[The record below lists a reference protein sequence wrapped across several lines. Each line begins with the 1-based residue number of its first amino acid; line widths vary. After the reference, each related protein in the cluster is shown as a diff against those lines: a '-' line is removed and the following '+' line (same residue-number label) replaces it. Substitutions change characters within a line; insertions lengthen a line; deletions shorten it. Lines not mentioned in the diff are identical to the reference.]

1 MHFASVLSTV
11 STRAPLRRLW
21 SCLLLVLGLCL
32 MDAARAGKTYSF
44 DGGKVL
50 NCSNKA
56 KVYTCPT
63 LQLPEWDDKMVIG
76 DGYTVDVNAD
86 VGFGWNHGLRMS
98 GTARLTSTGSINLTG
113 LAPGSLVVNGG
124 SFEAGGTFSV
134 AGPTPFKADV
144 TAGTLSLGTGTEIQI
159 TGKMVSRGAVSVA
172 SYTTIVGPV
181 SGTSITTNSPFK
193 ITGEVKASD
202 TLLIASGAVID
213 GPVSGTNS
221 ITINSPATLS
231 STVTS
236 QGPVQIGSHANI
248 GGAVKGTVI
257 TADSPVTLKGDITAT
272 SRFTLGSGSTVSG
285 NIVAPEVEL
294 YASQS
299 NITGNIT
306 ASKLLT
312 MGDSVKVKGTV
323 DTGTLTMYAAS
334 AMIEGIAKVNFAT
347 LYWNG
352 RVTQPIVCKAGTRPG
367 YCDCVDNQSG
377 NPVNT
382 ANGPRCESAQPETGT
397 FSHFLIE
404 HDGNDVAT
412 CSTKSVTVRACANG
426 DCSQRLATPT
436 KVIMQ
441 PGGASANFIGSGTV
455 QVSSARKGVNKLSL
469 TLDGAAT
476 QFKCYNT
483 KSKSYNCDVNFTGDV
498 GFRITV
504 PHHKAG
510 NWVTAELQALR
521 SDGAQCKPAFANVS
535 KQVQYTCNHS
545 EPTSGDLPVMLART
559 ATNPANPVEL
569 MCSANRL
576 VLWDTV
582 FDDNA
587 KAEIGLTYTD
597 AGKVTL
603 GAKTDEISGAGKF
616 TVAPDHFDIVTPSP
630 LRAGLDFDVTL
641 TARNASGATT
651 PNFSKASYPTTPNA
665 TLTTVS
671 MSCNTGNGAM
681 PSVDTEFTGG
691 EAKVAVNFPE
701 AGWINLQAESKE
713 FLDSGKTTTSAT
725 GSNAPC
731 MPKVGPFV
739 PMYFQVELNDT
750 ARILSKNGKDLTY
763 YYSREPIPLKITAM
777 NAKGEP
783 TTNYPSAYGSDHA
796 FSLSA
801 VGVDG
806 APLEAGLGALA
817 ATLAASDFD
826 KGIAKPTPS
835 RKSPQATYQFT
846 NAHTAPTQI
855 RLRVENKAATGALPA
870 GHGIK
875 SADDPAYTALA
886 PEKARPEIR
895 SGRLRIA
902 SRFGR
907 IGAPLMLPV
916 TAEYWTGQS
925 WVLNDRDG
933 FSLVPSAAIAQT
945 AFADTNGNGVKPQIS
960 VPGNVQLSGGKADLQ
975 ITGSA
980 AGWID
985 IAFNLGAGATQD
997 QSCLKV
1003 TPVPAT
1009 NGAGL
1014 PWLQSTA
1021 GCVDPSGRATF
1032 GIFAPESRRIIHVR
1046 EVFN

>member
-1 MHFASVLSTV
+1 V
-11 STRAPLRRLW
+11 SFSIFLPVIPKVAPWRRLRA
-21 SCLLLVLGLCL
+21 CLLLLLAQCLLAQACVAATYTFNTDKIDGCTRKGKEYECGKLPLSSEYDEIVIADGVLVRVLS
-32 MDAARAGKTYSF
+32 DVSF
-44 DGGKVL
+44 
-50 NCSNKA
+50 
-56 KVYTCPT
+56 
-63 LQLPEWDDKMVIG
+63 
-76 DGYTVDVNAD
+76 GYNQS
-86 VGFGWNHGLRMS
+86 LRMS
-98 GTARLTSTGSINLTG
+98 GSARLTSTGNLSIADIAPANLKVT
-113 LAPGSLVVNGG
+113 GG
-124 SFEAGGTFSV
+124 SFGAVGTFSV
-134 AGPTPFKADV
+134 GNQVHSLKADVDAGKLMLGTGSGLQITGKLVASGDVEIGSNTTINGSIGGSSINAGTPAVINADV
-144 TAGTLSLGTGTEIQI
+144 TAT
-159 TGKMVSRGAVSVA
+159 R
-172 SYTTIVGPV
+172 
-181 SGTSITTNSPFK
+181 
-193 ITGEVKASD
+193 
-202 TLLIASGAVID
+202 
-213 GPVSGTNS
+213 
-221 ITINSPATLS
+221 
-231 STVTS
+231 
-236 QGPVQIGSHANI
+236 
-248 GGAVKGTVI
+248 
-257 TADSPVTLKGDITAT
+257 
-272 SRFTLGSGSTVSG
+272 RFALGSGGKVTG
-285 NIVAPEVEL
+285 NIVSPEVEL

-299 NITGNIT
+299 SVTGNIT

-312 MGDSVKVKGTV
+312 MGDSVKVKGAV
-323 DTGTLTMYAAS
+323 DTGTLTMYASS
-334 AMIEGIAKVNFAT
+334 AMIEGGARVDSAT

-382 ANGPRCESAQPETGT
+382 ANGPRCESAKPETGT

-412 CSTKSVTVRACANG
+412 CSTKNVTVSACANG
-426 DCSQRLATPT
+426 DCSQKLATST

-441 PGGASANFIGSGTV
+441 PGGASASFTGSGTV

-483 KSKSYNCDVNFTGDV
+483 KSKSSNCDVNFTGDV

-504 PHHKAG
+504 PNHKAG

-535 KQVQYTCNHS
+535 KQVQYTCSHS

-559 ATNPANPVEL
+559 KTNRANPVEL
-569 MCSANRL
+569 MCSAYKL
-576 VLWDTV
+576 VLWDTT
-582 FDDNA
+582 FDDFA
-587 KAEIGLTYTD
+587 KAAIDLTYTD
-597 AGKVTL
+597 AGQVTL
-603 GAKTDEISGAGKF
+603 SAKTDEISGAGKF
-616 TVAPDHFDIVTPSP
+616 TVAPDHFDIVAPSP
-630 LRAGLDFDVTL
+630 LRAGLDFEVKL
-641 TARNASGATT
+641 TARNANGATT
-651 PNFSKASYPTTPNA
+651 PNFNKAGYPTTPNA
-665 TLTTVS
+665 TRTKVS
-671 MSCNTGNGAM
+671 MSCNTGSGVM
-681 PSVDTEFTGG
+681 SSVDTEFTGG

-701 AGWINLQAESKE
+701 AGWINLQAELQK
-713 FLDSGKTTTSAT
+713 FLGSGETTTSAT

-731 MPKVGPFV
+731 TPKVGPFV

-750 ARILSKNGKDLTY
+750 TRILSKDGKDLTY

-783 TTNYPSAYGSDHA
+783 TTNYPSAYGLDHA

-806 APLEAGLGALA
+806 APLKAGLGALA
-817 ATLAASDFD
+817 GTLAASDFD
-826 KGIAKPTPS
+826 KGVAKPTAS
-835 RKSPQATYQFT
+835 TKSPQATFQFT
-846 NAHTAPTQI
+846 NARTAPTQI
-855 RLRVENKAATGALPA
+855 RLRVENKAAAGALPA
-870 GHGIK
+870 GHVIK
-875 SADDPAYTALA
+875 SADAPAYAGLA

-907 IGAPLMLPV
+907 VGAPLVLPV
-916 TAEYWTGQS
+916 MAEYWTGQS

-933 FSLVPSAAIAQT
+933 FSLVPAGAIAQT
-945 AFADTNGNGVKPQIS
+945 AFADTNGNGVKPEIR

-975 ITGSA
+975 VTGSA

-985 IAFNLGAGATQD
+985 IAFNLGAGTAQD

-1009 NGAGL
+1009 SGAGL